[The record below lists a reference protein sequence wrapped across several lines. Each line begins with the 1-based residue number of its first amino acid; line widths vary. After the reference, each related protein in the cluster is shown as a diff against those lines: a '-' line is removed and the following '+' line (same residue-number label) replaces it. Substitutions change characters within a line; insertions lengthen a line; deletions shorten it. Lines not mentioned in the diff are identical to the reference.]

1 MSIVPEYILQQ
12 TLVRGLRAVRED
24 GRIIDALFRNLRQ
37 DDLQSLRVFF
47 REQTIDIAI
56 NYPDAD
62 LKLPAI
68 VILLKTENESTTFLG
83 NLMQAP
89 SLVQN
94 TGLPFNKDELAG
106 DRTQVG
112 AGTVSHVHDP
122 TVRVLMSAVT
132 ATSGAAGSVNVPAS
146 SLPLLFDPFE
156 DAAII
161 RVLEGTGAGQ
171 ADRQVVSITPSPVEG
186 GDTVIEVTPP
196 WDTAPDDTSVIRI
209 HADQDNEGYTG
220 EPSRIFS
227 STDVVERIGA
237 HYNVQY
243 QLLILAPNPELTV
256 FLYNVVKAIM
266 FINTDFLVKQG
277 FLNLQIS
284 GSDFLPRSEFLPD
297 LAYQRAMTLNFDYSF
312 DLYQLA
318 SENVL
323 LDKMRVSV
331 TVHDP
336 DVSNPAHVER
346 IALETEIDLP

>member
-68 VILLKTENESTTFLG
+68 VILLKAENESTAFLG
-83 NLMQAP
+83 NMMQAP
-89 SLVQN
+89 SLVQR

-112 AGTVSHVHDP
+112 AGTTSHVHDP
-122 TVRVLMSAVT
+122 NLRVLMTAVT
-132 ATSGAAGSVNVPAS
+132 AASGGTSSVSVPAS
-146 SLPLLFDPFE
+146 ALPLLFDPFE
-156 DAAII
+156 ETAILRI
-161 RVLEGTGAGQ
+161 LEGTGAGQ
-171 ADRQVVSITPSPVEG
+171 SDRQVVSVTPSAVG
-186 GDTVIEVTPP
+186 GDTVIEVTPA
-196 WDTAPDDTSVIRI
+196 WDTQPDNTSVVRI
-209 HADQDNEGYTG
+209 HTDQENEGYTG
-220 EPSRIFS
+220 EPARIFS
-227 STDVVERIGA
+227 STDVVERVGA

-323 LDKMRVSV
+323 LDKLRVSL
-331 TVHDP
+331 TVHNP
-336 DVSNPAHVER
+336 DVSNVSQVER